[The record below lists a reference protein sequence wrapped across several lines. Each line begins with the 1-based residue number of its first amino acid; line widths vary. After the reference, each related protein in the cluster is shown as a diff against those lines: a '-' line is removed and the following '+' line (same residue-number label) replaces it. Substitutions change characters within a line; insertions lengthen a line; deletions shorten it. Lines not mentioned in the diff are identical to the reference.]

1 MFVISTNNEIFFLSA
16 NWIIVHVLW
25 RSLASD
31 CAQRHYK
38 HTTAAGAY
46 VWWTLPYVCAFEL
59 LKHGSFPPLFK
70 KDSFNLLTC
79 FNNTKR
85 TPSFTANYLQPGAVP
100 RGVQPVPPTF
110 VFSGPNTL
118 ATIRKRKRSGFYQHF
133 VFLPSLAFCLLVSW
147 YSHSSSI
154 AKDGTL
160 LQSATCMVHATLA
173 RG

>member
-1 MFVISTNNEIFFLSA
+1 VTCLLLVLTTKSFFY
-16 NWIIVHVLW
+16 
-25 RSLASD
+25 
-31 CAQRHYK
+31 QQ
-38 HTTAAGAY
+38 T
-46 VWWTLPYVCAFEL
+46 EL
-59 LKHGSFPPLFK
+59 LCMSSDGLLHQTVPSGTTNIQLLQVHMSGEHYHTSPLFK